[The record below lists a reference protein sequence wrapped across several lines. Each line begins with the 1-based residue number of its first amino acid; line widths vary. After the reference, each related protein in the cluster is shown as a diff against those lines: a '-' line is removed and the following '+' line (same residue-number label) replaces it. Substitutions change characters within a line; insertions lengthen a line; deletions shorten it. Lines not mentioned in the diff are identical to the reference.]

1 LIAFSSAAISTPS
14 RIMPNRVGRS
24 QPFYGI
30 TNFLGMYR
38 AIAHPAHNRR
48 QCVAVVVIVIDQEDF
63 LVIVLPLLLT
73 V

>member
-1 LIAFSSAAISTPS
+1 L
-14 RIMPNRVGRS
+14 VVH